1 MSVFVVQIAISPKF
15 GQKSV
20 GAIMCCLATSY
31 DAVRRRG
38 KMETHVLTEGS
49 TENARCPENVEK
61 VQRRGGSGEHKNL
74 KCGLI

>member
-20 GAIMCCLATSY
+20 GAIMCCLATSATSY

-49 TENARCPENVEK
+49 TENARCPKGFLYCV
-61 VQRRGGSGEHKNL
+61 
-74 KCGLI
+74 

>member
-20 GAIMCCLATSY
+20 GAIMRC
-31 DAVRRRG
+31 G
-38 KMETHVLTEGS
+38 IMETHVLTEGS

-74 KCGLI
+74 IIQNVD

>member
-15 GQKSV
+15 GHKSV

-38 KMETHVLTEGS
+38 KMETHVLTERS
-49 TENARCPENVEK
+49 TENAKYPENVEK
-61 VQRRGGSGEHKNL
+61 VQR
-74 KCGLI
+74 KCASII

>member
-1 MSVFVVQIAISPKF
+1 MSVVVVQIAISPKF

-31 DAVRRRG
+31 DAARRRG

-61 VQRRGGSGEHKNL
+61 VQRILRS
-74 KCGLI
+74 